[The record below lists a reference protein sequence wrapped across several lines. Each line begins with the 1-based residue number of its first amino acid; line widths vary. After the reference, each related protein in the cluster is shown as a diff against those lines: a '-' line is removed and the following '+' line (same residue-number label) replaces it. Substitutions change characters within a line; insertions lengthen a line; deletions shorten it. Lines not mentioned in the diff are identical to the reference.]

1 MSTYAVATRLVG
13 ADLNFIES
21 VMDRG
26 FTRAEA
32 LHIFRVYKKLRAIRL
47 DGVGGRWSVKH
58 GALWDADVL
67 RRALE
72 QPAPAQ
78 RR

>member
-32 LHIFRVYKKLRAIRL
+32 LHMRAIRL

-58 GALWDADVL
+58 GAFWDVEVL

-72 QPAPAQ
+72 QPAPAP